1 MENKE
6 QISGEFPQVENES
19 EGLAGLPM
27 AIDVPPE
34 EMERVN
40 GLPLRAQQIGALLAS
55 GFSPPDIDRAFSLS
69 EGTARAYR
77 TKYFAN
83 KSLDISPRT
92 RDLILASYFRNKSVE
107 MVSHIT
113 PDKLAA
119 AGVGELSKSSALLM
133 QRARDLE
140 GTSQSVDIGAQI
152 SNALSKLSQRVERKQ
167 VA

>member
-1 MENKE
+1 MKDDTKDE
-6 QISGEFPQVENES
+6 GESLP
-19 EGLAGLPM
+19 GLPV
-27 AIDVPPE
+27 AIDVAPDE
-34 EMERVN
+34 LEKMQ

-55 GFSPPDIDRAFSLS
+55 GFSCADVDRAFSLS

-92 RDLILASYFRNKSVE
+92 RDLILASYFRTKSVE

-113 PDKLAA
+113 PDKLAS
-119 AGVGELSKSSALLM
+119 AGVGELAKSSALIM

-152 SNALSKLSQRVERKQ
+152 SNALSKLSQRVDGKQ
-167 VA
+167 LT